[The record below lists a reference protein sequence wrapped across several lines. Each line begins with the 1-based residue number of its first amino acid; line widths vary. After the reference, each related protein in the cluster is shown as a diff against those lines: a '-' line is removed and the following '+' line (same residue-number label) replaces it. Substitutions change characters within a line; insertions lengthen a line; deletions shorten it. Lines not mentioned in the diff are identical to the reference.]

1 MENTEQKQEEFEA
14 VLGKELISVALL
26 HLEAKRTAEA
36 ISEGS
41 IVKTGFN
48 NLDTL
53 LMGGVYPG
61 LYVVGAISSLGK
73 TTFVLQLAETF
84 AKQGKQ
90 VLFVS
95 LEMSRLEIVSKMISR
110 HTFLN
115 ADKWNLAKATYKVL
129 NGRFEKDFTEE
140 EKDLITRSEEELSE
154 INTLYI
160 QEGVGDIGTSE
171 IRKKAIGIRETK
183 GEAPIIIID
192 YLQILSPYNERLSDK
207 QNVDRNIV
215 ELKRLS
221 RDLNTPVIAIS
232 SFNRDSYTDPINLTA
247 FKESGSIE
255 YSSDVLIGL
264 QYDGMDYKE
273 GEKDGDRIKRIREL
287 IKDQDSK
294 YGTPDPRRVELK
306 VLKNRNGKKGTAL
319 FDFYPTFNHFAESE
333 DPEEDEFIIY

>member
-26 HLEAKRTAEA
+26 HLETKRTIEA
-36 ISEGS
+36 TSEGS

-115 ADKWNLAKATYKVL
+115 ADKWNKAKATYKIL
-129 NGRFEKDFTEE
+129 NGRFEKEFTEE

-154 INTLYI
+154 I
-160 QEGVGDIGTSE
+160 
-171 IRKKAIGIRETK
+171 K
-183 GEAPIIIID
+183 
-192 YLQILSPYNERLSDK
+192 
-207 QNVDRNIV
+207 
-215 ELKRLS
+215 
-221 RDLNTPVIAIS
+221 
-232 SFNRDSYTDPINLTA
+232 
-247 FKESGSIE
+247 
-255 YSSDVLIGL
+255 
-264 QYDGMDYKE
+264 
-273 GEKDGDRIKRIREL
+273 
-287 IKDQDSK
+287 
-294 YGTPDPRRVELK
+294 K
-306 VLKNRNGKKGTAL
+306 VLEISAL
-319 FDFYPTFNHFAESE
+319 QRYAKRQ
-333 DPEEDEFIIY
+333 